1 MIDIIVKV
9 CYVALLMLLLRKIMS
24 LRIPLKAF
32 DDFKNKQEKCMKY
45 CFSICKGWY
54 IYSESL
60 FDHKNA
66 LFYLSRALTH
76 QFYF

>member
-1 MIDIIVKV
+1 MLCGFTDAVVKEN
-9 CYVALLMLLLRKIMS
+9 YEFKDT
-24 LRIPLKAF
+24 LKAF

-60 FDHKNA
+60 FNHKNA